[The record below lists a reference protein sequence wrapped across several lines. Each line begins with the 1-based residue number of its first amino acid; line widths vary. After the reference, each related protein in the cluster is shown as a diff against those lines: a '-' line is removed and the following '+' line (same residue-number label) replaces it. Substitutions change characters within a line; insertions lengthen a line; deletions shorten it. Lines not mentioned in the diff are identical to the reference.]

1 MSFIS
6 ITPCVRLSEYGMAQ
20 HWHGMVRQ
28 AWLHPVPVGV
38 AVGAQLRASTWA
50 PGEDTAPVMHL
61 DVGAPRV
68 HVGPIRS
75 SWHSGDT
82 LTPPCRAAALGAA
95 AVLHHQLLC
104 DVPHLLCTVQ
114 PSPRESALQGA
125 EPHRLLPGPAAGR
138 AADRGYHRCHP
149 GGCHHVRL
157 CALCMV
163 RVPAVCSQQA
173 QLSCSCVGSM
183 GQAGVLAQG
192 AGCPCYDFCLSP
204 GHSNEA
210 SYLAEVFGP
219 LWMVKVY
226 SFEFKKPS
234 CCFCCPEKME
244 EELRGGC
251 RGLLVGGQSLGLQ
264 EPPWPGALPGTEQ
277 TCEQAEEPARDQ
289 CIIQDERDKVVYSYS
304 AFHFV
309 FFLASLYVMMT
320 LTNWFRYIHCSCPA
334 LLALAPL
341 PSCSCSPAS
350 TVTPSITTLQ
360 CHHPASSDPHPFE
373 LRLQWFTPLHP
384 SAPGCAITEPVPAGK
399 RPALHPQTSTT
410 SNNSSLALQGVRLGS
425 CRARGSP
432 GRWDA
437 PRAM

>member
-1 MSFIS
+1 MYLTFSA
-6 ITPCVRLSEYGMAQ
+6 LSSRPPERGGCSCPLQ
-20 HWHGMVRQ
+20 E
-28 AWLHPVPVGV
+28 P
-38 AVGAQLRASTWA
+38 GA
-50 PGEDTAPVMHL
+50 G
-61 DVGAPRV
+61 GAPISPAPPQCSTKGRTSPSASRAC
-68 HVGPIRS
+68 GRTSCRQRTPQLP
-75 SWHSGDT
+75 SWGLPSC
-82 LTPPCRAAALGAA
+82 TPVCSLHGACA
-95 AVLHHQLLC
+95 
-104 DVPHLLCTVQ
+104 
-114 PSPRESALQGA
+114 
-125 EPHRLLPGPAAGR
+125 
-138 AADRGYHRCHP
+138 RG
-149 GGCHHVRL
+149 
-157 CALCMV
+157 
-163 RVPAVCSQQA
+163 VCSQQA

-244 EELRGGC
+244 EELRG
-251 RGLLVGGQSLGLQ
+251 
-264 EPPWPGALPGTEQ
+264 TEQ
-277 TCEQAEEPARDQ
+277 TCEQAEEPAREQ

-320 LTNWFRYIHCSCPA
+320 LTNWFRYIPCSCPA

-360 CHHPASSDPHPFE
+360 CHHPASSDPHPYE

-425 CRARGSP
+425 AGP
-432 GRWDA
+432 GGLQAGGMRPGPCSCGA
-437 PRAM
+437 TG